1 MKVKHFK
8 FTTKFILMLLI
19 LILKNYLPSAYPGEC
34 PSPAL
39 PFPSSAG
46 NTLLQPQ
53 NTENQLKKWVV
64 IFVT

>member
-1 MKVKHFK
+1 MEK
-8 FTTKFILMLLI
+8 F
-19 LILKNYLPSAYPGEC
+19 NYLPSVFPGEC

-53 NTENQLKKWVV
+53 NTENQLKNGLTYFLGKPISTNHWNKKMH
-64 IFVT
+64 ICPNS

>member
-1 MKVKHFK
+1 MEK
-8 FTTKFILMLLI
+8 F
-19 LILKNYLPSAYPGEC
+19 NYLPSVYPGEC

-53 NTENQLKKWVV
+53 NTENQLKNGLKY
-64 IFVT
+64 FLG